1 MLRVR
6 ELCASG
12 QNGWEPHTNGIVR
25 MKETKIQICIFS
37 LEIYFQGFFYF
48 YELRAEQKTQLHKV
62 KCSAESDSSCLIH
75 NYVQ

>member
-25 MKETKIQICIFS
+25 MKETKIQICIF
-37 LEIYFQGFFYF
+37 LVLKFIFKAFFTF
-48 YELRAEQKTQLHKV
+48 MG
-62 KCSAESDSSCLIH
+62 
-75 NYVQ
+75 